1 MYFGSLLKSTLKEN
15 KIPVTHF
22 ASAMKLNRVAVY
34 SVFNGEK
41 HLSEDT
47 FNRVLETFPFTP
59 EQETELL
66 RAFRLSTFS
75 RKKLEGMEFLV
86 DEIARIGK
94 APDCGEIEK
103 EPLDFSNE
111 SAILS
116 SEAQYHSAIEALL
129 KIESEH
135 GKSTV
140 YTNYSFFDEPA
151 DKITFDFISQDD
163 CPLSIRHTIVKGNKD
178 NLKERLRNGFASI
191 KFAVR
196 GHVTDIA
203 EENEQTYTFPV
214 HFAGEHATV
223 MFDPRTGHGFF
234 TTNGPVVRAYYI
246 SAASR
251 DSERPQLNRF
261 IDDPFELKSITEP
274 LMMSPHIIF
283 ESNVPICY
291 FTERD
296 VLDETLK
303 KGLPNREIILSA
315 FWNHLLICRSI
326 KAPTIFLKS
335 AIKVFAQKGKSYEA
349 PNTFLNFI
357 SVKNRKKI
365 LLETKESI
373 LKDDSSIFIVD
384 DGMINI
390 CENFEVY
397 NFDRCTMVAYVT
409 DKPGCD
415 FIGSGLFTV
424 NDSSFLPLL
433 NDFYDYL
440 IVNDYLLSKA
450 EAAKALDEGIA
461 LCDEMI
467 EKGIE

>member
-1 MYFGSLLKSTLKEN
+1 MHFGSLLKSTLKEN
-15 KIPVTHF
+15 KIPVTRF

-41 HLSEDT
+41 QLSEDT
-47 FNRVLETFPFTP
+47 FNRVLETFSFTP
-59 EQETELL
+59 EQETELF
-66 RAFRLSTFS
+66 RAFRLSGFS
-75 RKKLEGMEFLV
+75 REKLELMKFITKEISLV
-86 DEIARIGK
+86 GK

-111 SAILS
+111 STILS
-116 SEAQYHSAIEALL
+116 NKAQYYSAIEALL

-151 DKITFDFISQDD
+151 DKITFDFISQAD
-163 CPLSIRHTIVKGNKD
+163 CPLSIRHSIVKGNKD

-203 EENEQTYTFPV
+203 EENEQTYAFPV

-234 TTNGPVVRAYYI
+234 STNEPVVRAYYI

-261 IDDPFELKSITEP
+261 IDDPFELKSISEP
-274 LMMSPHIIF
+274 LMMFTRIFF
-283 ESNVPICY
+283 ESTLPVCC
-291 FTERD
+291 FCGKEA
-296 VLDETLK
+296 LDETLRK
-303 KGLPNREIILSA
+303 DLPNREMVLSA
-315 FWNHLLICRSI
+315 CWHHLFILRN
-326 KAPTIFLKS
+326 PTFPILFVKS
-335 AIKVFAQKGKSYEA
+335 AIKNFVKSGKCDDV
-349 PNTFLNFI
+349 PTTFFDI
-357 SVKNRKKI
+357 VSVENRKKL
-365 LLETKESI
+365 LLEARKMI
-373 LKDDSSIFIVD
+373 LKDGSNFFIVD
-384 DGMINI
+384 DGQVNINEI
-390 CENFEVY
+390 FHIY
-397 NFDRCTMVAYVT
+397 NFDRCTMVAFVT

-415 FIGSGLFTV
+415 FVGSGFFTV
-424 NDSSFLPLL
+424 YDSSFLTLL

-450 EAAKALDEGIA
+450 EAVKAIEEGIA

-467 EKGIE
+467 ENGMD